1 MINGILEY
9 FGVSGSEQPRLVS
22 KTLPADDIDRIVEEI
37 KASVALPVMVLHPSS
52 VAPKQRAAS
61 WMKVIRM
68 LQTPAFPMAVPLD
81 FKALQETHQLAEEL
95 RKELSTSLLIGSL
108 PQIEAFRTH
117 RRDFTRFIE
126 RIEAE
131 FKAAE
136 AKESKAWEDVMTL
149 LESPEQAASSA
160 TFTNGDVDAFQ
171 RTVARRDWLIAHE
184 RWLSS
189 EDIAKGARGTLV
201 ESNKDQYAYQLRQSG
216 QVLGVRHQRKR
227 LHPACQFREV
237 DGRLEPL
244 PIMRSLLAVLPA
256 DDSGWDQA
264 LWLFQPTGR
273 LDGARPADVLAT
285 RPEDVLDAAKKDFHG
300 DPGI

>member
-22 KTLPADDIDRIVEEI
+22 KPLPADDIDRIVEEI
-37 KASVALPVMVLHPSS
+37 KASVALPLMVLHPTS

-61 WMKVIRM
+61 WRKAFRMLTTPAIRM
-68 LQTPAFPMAVPLD
+68 TVPLE
-81 FKALQETHQLAEEL
+81 FKSLQESHRLAEEL
-95 RKELSTSLLIGSL
+95 QRDLSTSLLIGSL
-108 PQIEAFRTH
+108 PQIEEFRAH
-117 RRDFTRFIE
+117 HRDFTRFIE

-149 LESPEQAASSA
+149 LESPEHAVPSTVVS
-160 TFTNGDVDAFQ
+160 NGDVEAFQ

-184 RWLSS
+184 RWLTS
-189 EDIAKGARGTLV
+189 EDIAKRARGTLV

-244 PIMRSLLAVLPA
+244 PIMKSLLALLPA

-300 DPGI
+300 DAGI

>member
-9 FGVSGSEQPRLVS
+9 FGVSGSDQPRLVS
-22 KTLPADDIDRIVEEI
+22 KTLPASDIDRTVDEI
-37 KASVALPVMVLHPSS
+37 KASVVFPLMVLHPSS
-52 VAPKQRAAS
+52 VAPKQRAVS
-61 WMKVIRM
+61 WRKAFQM
-68 LQTPAFPMAVPLD
+68 LTTPAFRMTVPLE
-81 FKALQETHQLAEEL
+81 FKSLQETHRLAEEL
-95 RKELSTSLLIGSL
+95 QRELSTSLLIGSL

-117 RRDFTRFIE
+117 RSDFTRFIE

-136 AKESKAWEDVMTL
+136 AKESMAWEEVMTL
-149 LESPEQAASSA
+149 LASPEHAVPSA
-160 TFTNGDVDAFQ
+160 TVTNGDVEAFH

-227 LHPACQFREV
+227 LHPECQFREV

-244 PIMRSLLAVLPA
+244 PIMKSLLEVLP
-256 DDSGWDQA
+256 DDGSGWDQA

-300 DPGI
+300 DLGI